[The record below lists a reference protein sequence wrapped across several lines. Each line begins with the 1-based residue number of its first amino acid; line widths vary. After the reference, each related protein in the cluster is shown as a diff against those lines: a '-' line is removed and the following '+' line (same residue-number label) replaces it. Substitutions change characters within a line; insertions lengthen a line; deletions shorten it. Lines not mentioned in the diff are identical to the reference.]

1 MVIILKIGGGKGVTD
16 NLDNILKDVSTIDE
30 KIIIVHGANHEMK
43 EISQKLGN
51 PEKIVKSPSGY
62 SSRFTDEKTLEIFM
76 MVYCGIANK
85 RIVTKLQKLGIKK
98 IGLFGSYLRGEQK
111 KDSDIDLLVELN
123 SSKFD
128 FYMETKFYL
137 EDLLKKR
144 VDLVEIKALK
154 KGVEYVKE
162 EAKYVKGL

>member
-1 MVIILKIGGGKGVTD
+1 MVNALIKLNLRTNKILNVIKAINDSNDKGETIEFIVEKYIELEKKSLYDHLKNDLTAEKILKKLQK
-16 NLDNILKDVSTIDE
+16 N
-30 KIIIVHGANHEMK
+30 KI
-43 EISQKLGN
+43 
-51 PEKIVKSPSGY
+51 
-62 SSRFTDEKTLEIFM
+62 
-76 MVYCGIANK
+76 
-85 RIVTKLQKLGIKK
+85 KLQKLGIKK

>member
-1 MVIILKIGGGKGVTD
+1 MVNALIKLNLRTNKILNVIKAINDFNDKGETIEFIVEKYIELEKKSLYDHLKNDLTAEKILKKLQK
-16 NLDNILKDVSTIDE
+16 N
-30 KIIIVHGANHEMK
+30 KI
-43 EISQKLGN
+43 
-51 PEKIVKSPSGY
+51 
-62 SSRFTDEKTLEIFM
+62 
-76 MVYCGIANK
+76 
-85 RIVTKLQKLGIKK
+85 KLQKLGIKK